1 MPDSGSIRIGGR
13 DVTGDA
19 PADRDVAFVFQQ
31 YSLYPHLTVFE
42 NMAFALRAPIRRVP
56 EAEIRA
62 KVQEVARLLHIETK
76 LDNKATQLS
85 GGQMQRVAIGR
96 ALVRSPSI
104 YLMDEPLSSLDAKL
118 RGEMRL
124 ELKRIQTDL
133 GATILYVTHD
143 QTEAMT
149 MASRIGVIE
158 AGRLMQIGTPREIYE
173 NPVNAYVA
181 ARLGQPAINLLP
193 AALFAGVPPGGPNH
207 RRAHRASDDR
217 ARRRRRVGNRDA
229 DRTSRR
235 PEPSP
240 PRPRRPARRD
250 VVGPRGEPRRRGR
263 RVAPPQQTAVLRCG
277 RREGRGMT
285 LDRAARE
292 KLVRALAASMIE
304 HADELTSLDQ
314 AIGDGDHG
322 LNMKRGFEAVLA
334 TLPGLADKSL
344 PEMLKAIGMTL
355 VMKVGGASGPLVGT
369 FFMELGKA
377 LPEQPARADLVAATD
392 KAINAVKAR
401 GRSDAGQ
408 KTLLDVLVPVQ
419 AVLADGGDAR
429 AIAAEAA
436 QAADRTTP
444 MLAIRG
450 RASFLGERSIGHMD
464 PGSRSASLL
473 IGAAVA
479 ILEFEANT

>member
-1 MPDSGSIRIGGR
+1 
-13 DVTGDA
+13 
-19 PADRDVAFVFQQ
+19 
-31 YSLYPHLTVFE
+31 
-42 NMAFALRAPIRRVP
+42 
-56 EAEIRA
+56 
-62 KVQEVARLLHIETK
+62 
-76 LDNKATQLS
+76 
-85 GGQMQRVAIGR
+85 
-96 ALVRSPSI
+96 
-104 YLMDEPLSSLDAKL
+104 
-118 RGEMRL
+118 
-124 ELKRIQTDL
+124 
-133 GATILYVTHD
+133 
-143 QTEAMT
+143 
-149 MASRIGVIE
+149 
-158 AGRLMQIGTPREIYE
+158 
-173 NPVNAYVA
+173 
-181 ARLGQPAINLLP
+181 
-193 AALFAGVPPGGPNH
+193 
-207 RRAHRASDDR
+207 
-217 ARRRRRVGNRDA
+217 
-229 DRTSRR
+229 
-235 PEPSP
+235 
-240 PRPRRPARRD
+240 
-250 VVGPRGEPRRRGR
+250 
-263 RVAPPQQTAVLRCG
+263 
-277 RREGRGMT
+277 MT
-285 LDRAARE
+285 LDREARE
-292 KLVRALAASMIE
+292 RLVRALAAAMIE
-304 HADELTSLDQ
+304 HAEELTTLDQ

-377 LPEQPARADLVAATD
+377 LPDQPARADLVAATD

>member
-1 MPDSGSIRIGGR
+1 MS
-13 DVTGDA
+13 
-19 PADRDVAFVFQQ
+19 
-31 YSLYPHLTVFE
+31 
-42 NMAFALRAPIRRVP
+42 
-56 EAEIRA
+56 
-62 KVQEVARLLHIETK
+62 
-76 LDNKATQLS
+76 
-85 GGQMQRVAIGR
+85 
-96 ALVRSPSI
+96 
-104 YLMDEPLSSLDAKL
+104 
-118 RGEMRL
+118 
-124 ELKRIQTDL
+124 
-133 GATILYVTHD
+133 
-143 QTEAMT
+143 
-149 MASRIGVIE
+149 
-158 AGRLMQIGTPREIYE
+158 
-173 NPVNAYVA
+173 
-181 ARLGQPAINLLP
+181 
-193 AALFAGVPPGGPNH
+193 
-207 RRAHRASDDR
+207 
-217 ARRRRRVGNRDA
+217 
-229 DRTSRR
+229 
-235 PEPSP
+235 
-240 PRPRRPARRD
+240 
-250 VVGPRGEPRRRGR
+250 
-263 RVAPPQQTAVLRCG
+263 
-277 RREGRGMT
+277 

-292 KLVRALAASMIE
+292 KLVRALALSMIG

-377 LPEQPARADLVAATD
+377 LPEQPSRPDLVAATD

-419 AVLADGGDAR
+419 GVLADGGDAR

-436 QAADRTTP
+436 LAADRTTP

-479 ILEFEANT
+479 ILEFEAST

>member
-1 MPDSGSIRIGGR
+1 MD
-13 DVTGDA
+13 
-19 PADRDVAFVFQQ
+19 Q
-31 YSLYPHLTVFE
+31 
-42 NMAFALRAPIRRVP
+42 ALQ
-56 EAEIRA
+56 
-62 KVQEVARLLHIETK
+62 KRL
-76 LDNKATQLS
+76 
-85 GGQMQRVAIGR
+85 
-96 ALVRSPSI
+96 
-104 YLMDEPLSSLDAKL
+104 
-118 RGEMRL
+118 
-124 ELKRIQTDL
+124 
-133 GATILYVTHD
+133 
-143 QTEAMT
+143 
-149 MASRIGVIE
+149 IE
-158 AGRLMQIGTPREIYE
+158 A
-173 NPVNAYVA
+173 VA
-181 ARLGQPAINLLP
+181 
-193 AALFAGVPPGGPNH
+193 
-207 RRAHRASDDR
+207 
-217 ARRRRRVGNRDA
+217 
-229 DRTSRR
+229 
-235 PEPSP
+235 
-240 PRPRRPARRD
+240 
-250 VVGPRGEPRRRGR
+250 
-263 RVAPPQQTAVLRCG
+263 VAVI
-277 RREGRGMT
+277 
-285 LDRAARE
+285 D
-292 KLVRALAASMIE
+292 
-304 HADELTSLDQ
+304 HAEELTGLDQ

-369 FFMELGKA
+369 FFIELGKA
-377 LPEQPARADLVAATD
+377 LPEQPARPDLVVATD

-419 AVLADGGDAR
+419 GVLAEGGDAR